1 MASYQDPAKQK
12 SSPAKWKT
20 ESREPRFEQWR
31 RDDLYYLAKQLGIEG
46 RAKMSNEELV
56 QALKSQA

>member
-12 SSPAKWKT
+12 SALANWNVAG
-20 ESREPRFEQWR
+20 REPRFEQWR

-56 QALKSQA
+56 QALKSQG